1 MNTEERIVKAFK
13 QMASNQGFNAIRMEE
28 LAAKAGITKKTI
40 YSYFTSKQDIIE
52 KVVHAFLSD
61 VIYKVENIMNKS
73 DLIEN
78 IASTV
83 ESLLKD
89 GAFLFNIQSLQD
101 LQIYYPETW
110 QRIEDFRINMI
121 GSVVEVIYK
130 RTKKKWVLEMEPR
143 ILEEAFLAINSRFS
157 TPEFAVEMGMPVK
170 ELTVQ
175 MAKLLIYPY
184 L

>member
-13 QMASNQGFNAIRMEE
+13 QMARNQGFNAIRMEE
-28 LAAKAGITKKTI
+28 LATKAGITKKTI
-40 YSYFTSKQDIIE
+40 YSYFTSKQDITE
-52 KVVHAFLSD
+52 KVVGAFISD
-61 VIYKVENIMNKS
+61 VTYKVENIMNKS

-121 GSVVEVIYK
+121 GSVVDVIYK

-175 MAKLLIYPY
+175 LAKLLIYPY